1 MSEHQNDI
9 DRIQRMDAVPRILD
23 VVCQITGLGFAAITR
38 VTQTHWVTCAV
49 KDTINFGLEPG
60 GELDVE
66 TTICD
71 NVRKSEKLI
80 IFNDAT
86 IDPDFCE
93 HPTPKM
99 YGFKAYVSVPI
110 FETNGAFFGTLC
122 GIDPEARKLDSPQ
135 TIETLRLFADL
146 IGTQLQVQDHVTETE
161 KALEL
166 EKEIAAFRDQFIA
179 VLAHDLRNPIA
190 AIQSCIRL
198 LRRDPSEEKRDAVLS
213 GAEQTAKRMESLVS
227 DVLDFARSTFGVSI
241 AIDLDVHELHQPIE
255 SIISE
260 IKQAHPQVKIQLS
273 VQDNPKVYCDV
284 NRAMQAVANLLSNA
298 VSHGTPNKVIRVIL
312 DRKDAEVAEIYVEN
326 DGPPIPENVRTEL
339 FRPFKRA
346 RSDAQRDGL
355 GLGLFIVKHIADAH
369 GGHVEYSRRNEK
381 NAFILSLPIRK
392 EN

>member
-1 MSEHQNDI
+1 MHQKDI
-9 DRIQRMDAVPRILD
+9 DRIQKMDSVPRILD

-38 VTQTHWVTCAV
+38 VTQSHWVACAV
-49 KDTINFGLEPG
+49 KDTINFGLDPG

-71 NVRKSEKLI
+71 GVRKSEKLV

-86 IDPDFCE
+86 TDPEYCE

-110 FETNGAFFGTLC
+110 FAKDGAFFGTLC

-135 TIETLRLFADL
+135 IIETLRLFADL
-146 IGTQLQVQDHVTETE
+146 IGTQLQVQDQVTETE
-161 KALEL
+161 KALKS

-190 AIQSCIRL
+190 AIQSCVRL
-198 LRRDPSEEKRDAVLS
+198 LRRDPSEEKRELLLS
-213 GAEQTAKRMESLVS
+213 GAEQAAKRMESLVS
-227 DVLDFARSTFGVSI
+227 DVMDFARSTFGVSI
-241 AIDLDVHELHQPIE
+241 AIDIDEHELRQSIE
-255 SIISE
+255 SIIGE
-260 IKQAHPQVKIQLS
+260 IKQAHPQVEIQLS
-273 VQDNPKVYCDV
+273 VRDNPKVYCDV

-298 VSHGTPNKVIRVIL
+298 VSHGLPNKMIYVTL
-312 DRKDAEVAEIYVEN
+312 DSQDTDIAEISIEN
-326 DGPPIPENVRTEL
+326 EGPPIPEDVRSEL

-346 RSDAQRDGL
+346 RSDAKRDGL

-369 GGHVEYSRRNEK
+369 GGSVEYVRRNEK
-381 NAFILSLPIRK
+381 NAFILCLPIRDK
-392 EN
+392 S